1 MIKFFKKPYC
11 IYYVLKYVQRRQD
24 RNTSKNVNKL
34 HLMNGGMM
42 SDLFF
47 LLFDI
52 LSFYKTTIYISCKE

>member
-1 MIKFFKKPYC
+1 MIKFLKKPYC

-42 SDLFF
+42 SDLFKNH
-47 LLFDI
+47 LNI
-52 LSFYKTTIYISCKE
+52 NGR